1 MHTTCIGNMVLR
13 RSPGR
18 SASWSFMIPIST
30 HSRKPDV
37 VQIHPATVSDMEA
50 VAAVLRDA
58 FLEFKSLYTKAA
70 YAETTPD
77 PERLVHRLDEGPIW
91 IARLRGKIIGTM
103 SAVEKPNGIY
113 VRSTAV
119 LPSTRGN
126 RIARMLLEE
135 VESFAVSRRAERLFL
150 STTPFLHAAINL
162 YEDFGFRR
170 TSEPPHD
177 LFNTPLFTM
186 EKKLQALMTE
196 SDLMQLPD
204 DLPIPTD
211 EGGCDHLV
219 GLGLPSVPLVATMG
233 GSVDLSTIPG
243 CVVIFAYPRTGRPNE
258 SPLVPDW
265 DLIPGA
271 RGCTPQTCGF
281 RDLYREFQALHC
293 RVYGLSSQSP
303 DFQQEMV
310 ARLHVP
316 FPILS
321 DEKLEL
327 AHALRLPTFGVAGQ
341 ILLKRLVLVLE
352 DGRIKKSFYPF
363 SLRIGQPRLYSNG

>member
-1 MHTTCIGNMVLR
+1 
-13 RSPGR
+13 
-18 SASWSFMIPIST
+18 MIPIST
-30 HSRKPDV
+30 HSTKPDV
-37 VQIHPATVSDMEA
+37 VQIQLATVSNMEA
-50 VAAVLRDA
+50 VATVLRDA
-58 FLEFKSLYTKAA
+58 FLEFKSLYTEAA

-77 PERLVHRLDEGPIW
+77 PDTLVRRLDEGPIW
-91 IARLRGKIIGTM
+91 VVRLRGKIVGTI

-119 LPSTRGN
+119 LPSARGN
-126 RIARMLLEE
+126 RIATILLEE
-135 VESFAVSRRAERLFL
+135 VESFAASCRAERLFL
-150 STTPFLHAAINL
+150 STTPFLHAAIHL

-170 TSEPPHD
+170 TSELPHD

-196 SDLMQLPD
+196 SDLLQLPD

-211 EGGCDHLV
+211 DGGCDHLFGV
-219 GLGLPSVPLVATMG
+219 ALPSLPLVATMA

-243 CVVIFAYPRTGRPNE
+243 CVVVFAYPRTGRPNE

-281 RDLYREFQALHC
+281 RDLHSEFQALHC
-293 RVYGLSSQSP
+293 RVYGLSTQSP
-303 DFQQEMV
+303 EFQQEMV

-316 FPILS
+316 FPVLS

-327 AHALRLPTFGVAGQ
+327 ARALRLPTFTVAGQ
-341 ILLKRLVLVLE
+341 ILLKRLVMVLE
-352 DGRIKKSFYPF
+352 NGRVKKVFYPVF
-363 SLRIGQPRLYSNG
+363 PPDRSALTVVEWLKAL